1 MPVGTGQMTFD
12 IGRRQFISVLGGAA
26 SLAWPLA
33 ARAQQPAMPVVAFIN
48 SGSPITSA
56 RYAAAF
62 RTGLSETGY
71 VEGQNV
77 TVDYQWLEGK
87 YDRVPA
93 LITDL
98 VRRQVAVIITPGS
111 DAAALAAKAATA
123 TIPIVFGVG
132 GDPVQLGLVASLVRP
147 GGNATGINIF
157 DQEVMGKRLRLLHDL
172 VPKAVRVG
180 VLVNPT
186 NPSTTETTLRE
197 VQKAAHTIG
206 LQIQILKATTVG
218 EIYAAFAHERLDAL
232 FVAADGFFNSRR
244 VQFAILAAHD
254 SIPVAFSDISYVEV
268 GGLMSYGTNVAELF
282 RRVGVYT
289 GRVLNGTKPADLAV
303 TQFTKFEFVINLQTA
318 RALHIVVPPAVLAI
332 ADEVIE

>member
-1 MPVGTGQMTFD
+1 MEADMQ
-12 IGRRQFISVLGGAA
+12 RREFITLLGGAA
-26 SLAWPLA
+26 AWPLS
-33 ARAQQPAMPVVAFIN
+33 ARAQQPAMPVVVFIN
-48 SGSPITSA
+48 GGSPITSA

-87 YDRVPA
+87 YDRLPA
-93 LITDL
+93 LMTDL
-98 VRRQVAVIITPGS
+98 VRRQVAVIVTPGS
-111 DAAALAAKAATA
+111 NAAALAAKAATA
-123 TIPIVFGVG
+123 MIPIIFGIG
-132 GDPVQLGLVASLVRP
+132 GDPVQLGLVASIDRP
-147 GGNATGINIF
+147 GGNLTGINIF
-157 DQEVMGKRLRLLHDL
+157 DANVVAKRLRLLHDL

-180 VLVNPT
+180 ILVNPA
-186 NPSTTETTLRE
+186 NPSITETTLRE
-197 VQKAAHTIG
+197 VQKAARTIG
-206 LQIQILKATTVG
+206 LQTQILNAKTIG
-218 EIYAAFAHERLDAL
+218 EISAAFTPERLDAL

-244 VQFAILAAHD
+244 VQIAILAAHN
-254 SIPVAFSDISYVEV
+254 SIPVAFSDSSYVEV
-268 GGLMSYGTNVAELF
+268 GGLMSYGTNVADMF